1 MLLICGFTDI
11 TSDADIRSFF
21 AESATMATFQHP
33 NILGLLGVCFDSP
46 DGTPLMVLPF
56 MVNGNLKTYL
66 IKSRNPSLVQP
77 DIFPNVSVHFTKLC
91 MF

>member
-1 MLLICGFTDI
+1 MYSCFVICGFTDI
-11 TSDADIRSFF
+11 TSDDDIRSFF

-66 IKSRNPSLVQP
+66 IKSRNPLSVQS
-77 DIFPNVSVHFTKLC
+77 DIFPNVSALH
-91 MF
+91 